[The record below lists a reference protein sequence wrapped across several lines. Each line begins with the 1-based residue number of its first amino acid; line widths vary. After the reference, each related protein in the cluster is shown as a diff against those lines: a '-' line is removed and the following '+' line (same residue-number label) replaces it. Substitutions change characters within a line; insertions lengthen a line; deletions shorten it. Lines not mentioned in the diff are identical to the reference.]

1 MCNSFTSI
9 MHIVYAYNLM
19 SMEEFP
25 PSTEQQM
32 TYSLQIFFHAICLKR
47 NYMYVLCWTQHNCGF
62 VGQDWMQDNSY
73 AKEMELTI
81 YYLFWTHLCTQG
93 NHNSGN
99 VLLKTL
105 SWFSFFKVFF
115 SMDFF
120 ISNEHWKFSHISCL
134 WMTCHLSVKLCCFP
148 PKQWKFSA
156 LDPQLEGVFLRN
168 DSALI
173 LKGFNIKM
181 HA

>member
-73 AKEMELTI
+73 TKEMELTI

-115 SMDFF
+115 QWIFLFQTNTENSLIFLVYEWLATCL
-120 ISNEHWKFSHISCL
+120 SNC
-134 WMTCHLSVKLCCFP
+134 V
-148 PKQWKFSA
+148 A
-156 LDPQLEGVFLRN
+156 FLQN
-168 DSALI
+168 NGNFL
-173 LKGFNIKM
+173 
-181 HA
+181 H